1 MSASELV
8 MLEAALFQLRAAIA
22 DDPGAMA
29 INIAANVVANA
40 IADAKAEGINAAR
53 VNDIEFAMNDL
64 IAAVDDEGNAAD
76 AVFAAIAMLQNDV
89 ARLRTATAIPKE
101 TVAAIR
107 DLQTKLRTRSK
118 AMERAQYRAEG
129 SEPEPLPHSPE
140 ELRAAAVPLA
150 RQLAASGFSTPA
162 LESLIAG
169 RDEIRYHTL
178 NEIVDELDVIAG
190 G

>member
-1 MSASELV
+1 MSELL
-8 MLEAALFQLRAAIA
+8 MMEAALFQLRAAIA

-29 INIAANVVANA
+29 ISIAANVLGNA
-40 IADAKAEGINAAR
+40 IASAKQDGVNAAR

-64 IAAVDDEGNAAD
+64 VAAVDDEGNAPD
-76 AVFAAIAMLQNDV
+76 GVFAAIAMLQNDV

-107 DLQTKLRTRSK
+107 DLQSRLRARSK

-129 SEPEPLPHSPE
+129 TEAEPLPHSPE
-140 ELRAAAVPLA
+140 ELRALAVPLA
-150 RQLAASGFSTPA
+150 RQLGEAGFATPS
-162 LESLIAG
+162 LDELIASHA
-169 RDEIRYHTL
+169 EVRYHTL
-178 NEIVDELDVIAG
+178 TEVADELDGIAG